1 MSVKRVAQDS
11 KGESYKL
18 EVVVVVIREYDEER
32 DKEDVEK
39 MEMQCEFGQ
48 QQGKPSLITHLLGDP
63 LGRIRHFPTRIM
75 MVIITNYTLYS
86 YTLAS

>member
-1 MSVKRVAQDS
+1 MSVKRVAQESSS

-18 EVVVVVIREYDEER
+18 EVVVVVVIREYDENR

-63 LGRIRHFPTRIM
+63 LARIRHFPTRIM
-75 MVIITNYTLYS
+75 MVIITKTIS
-86 YTLAS
+86 